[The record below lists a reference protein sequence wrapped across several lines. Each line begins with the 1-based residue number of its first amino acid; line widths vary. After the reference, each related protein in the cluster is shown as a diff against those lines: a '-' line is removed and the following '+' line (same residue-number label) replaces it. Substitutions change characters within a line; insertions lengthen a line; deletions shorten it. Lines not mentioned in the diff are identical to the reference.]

1 MRGFRWLGLPAVA
14 ALAVLL
20 FALTAGIGSARTAAA
35 PTNSNP
41 PTISGKAQVG
51 ELLKA
56 DNGTWTG
63 NPTSF
68 AYQWRICDQNG
79 AGCHDITG
87 ASGNEYTL
95 KSSDE
100 GNTIR
105 VAVTAKNA
113 DGSATATSV
122 PSGVIAAA
130 AASTPASTTTSP
142 APAPSGNGCPKMA
155 AGASSVSV
163 KDVSAPARLLI
174 DQIQPS
180 PNVITLGTHTFTVR
194 FHVADTCGDP
204 VQGAQVY
211 ATGVPY
217 NMISIPSQQ
226 QTDGSGNVSMQ
237 FQTLRGFPAT
247 PKQQL
252 LVMFVRASKPGDN
265 ILAGISTRRLVSLH
279 VNLHG

>member
-14 ALAVLL
+14 ALAVTL

-35 PTNSNP
+35 PTNSSP

-79 AGCHDITG
+79 GGCHDITG
-87 ASGNEYTL
+87 ATGNEYTI
-95 KSSDE
+95 KSGDQ

-113 DGSATATSV
+113 DGSASATSV
-122 PSGVIAAA
+122 PTAVIAAA
-130 AASTPASTTTSP
+130 AAPTPTPAPSP
-142 APAPSGNGCPKMA
+142 APSTNGCPKMA

-163 KDVSAPARLLI
+163 NDVSAPARLLI
-174 DQIQPS
+174 DQIQASPS
-180 PNVITLGTHTFTVR
+180 VITLGTNTFTVR
-194 FHVADTCGDP
+194 FHVSDTCGDP

-217 NMISIPSQQ
+217 NMISIPAQQ
-226 QTDGSGNVSMQ
+226 ATDGSGNVSMQ
-237 FQTLRGFPAT
+237 FHTLRGFPAT
-247 PKQQL
+247 PRQHL
-252 LVMFVRASKPGDN
+252 LVMFVRASKQGEN
-265 ILAGISTRRLVSLH
+265 LLAGISTRRLVSLH